1 MRNFSFQLRHVMLA
15 FAGLSILLLS
25 ATGAGARDKLPETT
39 PEGLV
44 LQHDT
49 KMAAVYMRPGA
60 SLAEY
65 DKIALLKA
73 YVAFK
78 KNWVREHNREE
89 GFEQQ
94 LRDKDVKRIR
104 RELAEEFNKVFTE
117 VLSTKGG
124 HQMVAEGGDGVL
136 IIRPAIINL
145 EVTAPDLMTA
155 GMQNTYAAN
164 AGQMT
169 LYMELLDGVSGE
181 LLYRVIDPEAAG
193 NEMWEVRNKVTN
205 KADADRVLK
214 RWATLLN
221 DHLAK
226 VQAAD
231 KAK

>member
-1 MRNFSFQLRHVMLA
+1 MSMNSRFCKLF
-15 FAGLSILLLS
+15 LS
-25 ATGAGARDKLPETT
+25 ALMLVSASAAGARDKLPETT
-39 PEGLV
+39 TEGLV

-73 YVAFK
+73 YVAFR
-78 KNWVREHNREE
+78 KNWVREHNRAE

-94 LRDKDVKRIR
+94 LRDRDVKRIR
-104 RELAEEFNKVFTE
+104 SELAEEFNKVFTE
-117 VLSTKGG
+117 VLSTRGG
-124 HQMVAEGGDGVL
+124 HEMVAKGGDGVL

-155 GMQNTYAAN
+155 GIQRNFAAS

-181 LLYRVIDPEAAG
+181 LLYRVIDPKAAG
-193 NEMWEVRNKVTN
+193 NEMWQVRNKVTN

-221 DHLAK
+221 DHLAR
-226 VQAAD
+226 VQAAE

>member
-1 MRNFSFQLRHVMLA
+1 MFTAV
-15 FAGLSILLLS
+15 I
-25 ATGAGARDKLPETT
+25 ATAKDKLPETT

-44 LQHDT
+44 LQNDT
-49 KMAAVYMRPGA
+49 RMAAVYKRPGA
-60 SLAEY
+60 SIAEY

-73 YVAFK
+73 YVAFR
-78 KNWVREHNREE
+78 KNWVKDFNRNE
-89 GFEQQ
+89 GFNMQ
-94 LRDKDVKRIR
+94 LRDRDVKRIR
-104 RELAEEFNKVFTE
+104 SELAEEFGKVFTE

-145 EVTAPDLMTA
+145 EVTAPDLMEP
-155 GMQNTYAAN
+155 GRQDDYAAS

-193 NEMWEVRNKVTN
+193 NDVWRIRNRVTN
-205 KADADRVLK
+205 RADADRVLR

-221 DHLAK
+221 DHLARVK
-226 VQAAD
+226 GEAP
-231 KAK
+231 AK

>member
-1 MRNFSFQLRHVMLA
+1 MPIHYKSCRLFLSVLMLA
-15 FAGLSILLLS
+15 FAGT
-25 ATGAGARDKLPETT
+25 ATARDKLPETT
-39 PEGLV
+39 TEGLV

-49 KMAAVYMRPGA
+49 KVAAVYMRPGA

-65 DKIALLKA
+65 DKISLLKA

-78 KNWVREHNREE
+78 KNWVREHNRDE

-94 LRDKDVKRIR
+94 LRSRDVDRIR
-104 RELAEEFNKVFTE
+104 SELSEEFTKVFTE

-124 HQMVAEGGDGVL
+124 HEMVAAGGDGVL

-145 EVTAPDLMTA
+145 EITAPDLMTA
-155 GMQNTYAAN
+155 GMQSNYAAS

-193 NEMWEVRNKVTN
+193 NHMWKVRNKVTN
-205 KADADRVLK
+205 KADADRVLR

-221 DHLAK
+221 DHLTQVKGVEK
-226 VQAAD
+226 V
-231 KAK
+231 K

>member
-1 MRNFSFQLRHVMLA
+1 MSTYSRVTR
-15 FAGLSILLLS
+15 LLLS
-25 ATGAGARDKLPETT
+25 TLMLILATGAGARDKLPETT

-226 VQAAD
+226 V
-231 KAK
+231 

>member
-104 RELAEEFNKVFTE
+104 RELA
-117 VLSTKGG
+117 
-124 HQMVAEGGDGVL
+124 
-136 IIRPAIINL
+136 
-145 EVTAPDLMTA
+145 APDLMTA
-155 GMQNTYAAN
+155 GMQNTYAAS

>member
-1 MRNFSFQLRHVMLA
+1 MSGFSKISKLFLSVLMLV
-15 FAGLSILLLS
+15 L
-25 ATGAGARDKLPETT
+25 ATAAGARDKLPEKSTD
-39 PEGLV
+39 GLV

-60 SLAEY
+60 SLAGY

-78 KNWVREHNREE
+78 KNWVRDHNRDE

-94 LRDKDVKRIR
+94 LRDRDVKRIR
-104 RELAEEFNKVFTE
+104 SEMAEEFNKVFTE
-117 VLSTKGG
+117 VLSTRGG
-124 HQMVAEGGDGVL
+124 HEMVTEGGDGVL

-155 GMQNTYAAN
+155 GMQQNFAAS

-181 LLYRVIDPEAAG
+181 LLYRVIDPKAAG
-193 NEMWEVRNKVTN
+193 NEMWQVRNKVTN
-205 KADADRVLK
+205 KADADRVLR

-221 DHLAK
+221 DHLASVK
-226 VQAAD
+226 GAGQA
-231 KAK
+231 K